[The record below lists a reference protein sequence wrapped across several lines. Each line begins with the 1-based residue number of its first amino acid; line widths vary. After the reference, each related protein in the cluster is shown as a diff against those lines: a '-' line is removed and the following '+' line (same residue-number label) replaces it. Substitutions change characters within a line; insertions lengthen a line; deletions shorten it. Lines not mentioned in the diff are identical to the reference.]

1 MTTSRVTPPAEEE
14 EADVDGVEDTGGVT
28 VSVCDRFGQG
38 WASLRLM
45 VTASMAHIME
55 KCKDSR

>member
-55 KCKDSR
+55 KCKDSG